1 MAVVRVASRCPP
13 SPCHQQNA
21 GCLPCA
27 QDFDEYSA
35 GYLTDSQV
43 EIPIEGD
50 DYDDELEALLYDDSS
65 NGGRGRRGRRRQRS

>member
-1 MAVVRVASRCPP
+1 MCPP
-13 SPCHQQNA
+13 TFPPS
-21 GCLPCA
+21 

-50 DYDDELEALLYDDSS
+50 DYDDELEALLYDNESNG
-65 NGGRGRRGRRRQRS
+65 NGGRGRRGRRRHRS